1 MFPIQC
7 PTFISHDGVHSWLL
21 FVHTLECNEKLFVL
35 HPLTLIYF
43 TRQNFTQKKNKMK
56 KEWIEFEIQ
65 LCTHASERAQGVE
78 GTHANKLARP
88 GLLWSG
94 HKALRQLVIDHVKGW
109 ATLRT
114 KLMRKVALVPSPLS
128 YQFFLSSHSLLFI
141 ALQLICLVLNGA
153 EQTWWAE

>member
-1 MFPIQC
+1 VEKKCFLSSAQHSYLMM
-7 PTFISHDGVHSWLL
+7 VHSWLL

-78 GTHANKLARP
+78 GTCTQASQA
-88 GLLWSG
+88 W
-94 HKALRQLVIDHVKGW
+94 
-109 ATLRT
+109 
-114 KLMRKVALVPSPLS
+114 SPLVWS
-128 YQFFLSSHSLLFI
+128 QSSSPASDWSCEGLSNTQNWCTRLLLFLHPSAI
-141 ALQLICLVLNGA
+141 SFFCPPTACCLLPCN
-153 EQTWWAE
+153 